1 SIEANKTIKTRT
13 LIVAISVAISV
24 VILSIV
30 LCVHFRDGSMMAEQA
45 HNEAVCEKNAEDA
58 VKKLERD
65 AVKEKKKTDA
75 ALKKEKEKSEK
86 LEKTLEKV
94 NADLAA
100 EKAKNTV
107 PQNAGKD
114 NASTKKSQ

>member
-1 SIEANKTIKTRT
+1 ER
-13 LIVAISVAISV
+13 
-24 VILSIV
+24 
-30 LCVHFRDGSMMAEQA
+30 
-45 HNEAVCEKNAEDA
+45 EKNAADSKLETANETIDKLKNEKGTA
-58 VKKLERD
+58 ITEKKNAEASVVTLERD
-65 AVKEKKKTDA
+65 AKNEKKKTDA
-75 ALKKEKEKSEK
+75 TLKKEKEKSEK